1 MNAMHH
7 SPPDWG
13 SSYRLIAAEK
23 WKAKSAAMGRDVT
36 QGLVD
41 YARPKPGLKVLDL
54 ASGTGEPA
62 ISLASRI
69 LPGGHITALD
79 LSSDLLEIAA
89 QRARDRGLTNLAT
102 READAHQ
109 LPFADASFDLVTSRF
124 GVMFLDQRALSE
136 AHRVLKSGARAC
148 FMAWGPF
155 DQPFWSSMMGVVHKY
170 VGGQLLPPGQDPF
183 KYAQPGS
190 LSNALRRAGLQKV
203 EEETKTLPWTW
214 PGAAEEVWEQAQA
227 CSTPFLPMIRRVPA
241 DQWEKVNR
249 EVLATVRQYA
259 DGDSI
264 KFGATVV
271 LASGVK

>member
-1 MNAMHH
+1 MNAMHN

-36 QGLVD
+36 QALVD
-41 YARPKPGLKVLDL
+41 YARPTPGMNVLDL

-62 ISLASRI
+62 ISLASRV

-89 QRARDRGLTNLAT
+89 QRARDRGLTNFST
-102 READAHQ
+102 HQADAHQ
-109 LPFADASFDLVTSRF
+109 LPFAADSFDLVTSRF

-136 AHRVLKSGARAC
+136 AHRVLKPSLRAC

-170 VGGQLLPPGQDPF
+170 AGGPLLPPGQDPF
-183 KYAQPGS
+183 KYSQPGG
-190 LSNALRRAGLQKV
+190 LSNALRDAGFQSV

-214 PGAAEEVWEQAQA
+214 PGAAEEVWEQTQA
-227 CSTPFLPMIRRVPA
+227 CSTPFLPMIKRVPA
-241 DQWEKVNR
+241 DEWEKVNR
-249 EVLATVRQYA
+249 EVLETVRQYK

-271 LASGVK
+271 LASGMK